1 MFINLTPHDLH
12 IILDNETLT
21 IPASGTVAR
30 VATKRRHL
38 FTLAGVPID
47 RVTYGEVEG
56 LPEPR
61 GDDWLIVSAMTAAA
75 APDRDDLLI
84 PGELVRDEAGQI
96 IGCRGLTVANSQQ

>member
-38 FTLAGVPID
+38 FTRLHRP
-47 RVTYGEVEG
+47 
-56 LPEPR
+56 
-61 GDDWLIVSAMTAAA
+61 
-75 APDRDDLLI
+75 
-84 PGELVRDEAGQI
+84 
-96 IGCRGLTVANSQQ
+96 